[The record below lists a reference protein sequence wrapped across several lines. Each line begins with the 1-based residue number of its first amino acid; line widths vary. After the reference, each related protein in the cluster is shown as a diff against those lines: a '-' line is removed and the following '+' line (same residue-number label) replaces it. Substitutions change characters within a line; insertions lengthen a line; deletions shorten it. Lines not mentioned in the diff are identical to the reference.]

1 MLFIARRLYHGE
13 KQGHVSASAVRIA
26 TAGVAVGILVMI
38 VSLCITIGFQHEI
51 KDKAA
56 SLAGHI
62 QVINANSLYDNRTLP
77 IQIDD
82 TLKEE
87 LAALPGV
94 RHVQC
99 FALCPAML
107 KTSDTFRGI
116 MLRGVGT
123 DFDYGF
129 LTSHLV
135 SGSVPSFGCGVAPS
149 DSILMSAHLASAL
162 ELQVGDRV
170 YSYFFDNNLRV
181 RRFVVS
187 GIFQTHMAD
196 FDTKLC
202 YADIR
207 VVQRLSRW
215 ESDQYSGAE
224 IVLHDFND
232 MDTVSAM
239 LSSMFPAREDAY
251 GQYYATPDIEE
262 SFPQVFS
269 WLSLLDTNVIAI
281 LILMICVAGV
291 TMVSG
296 LLIII
301 LERTRFIGIM
311 KAMGATDTQLRR
323 LFLYLA
329 SMIVLRGMFWGNVTA
344 FGLLVLQKATG
355 IVALDPVSYYID
367 HVPVYFPWDG
377 IAAVNIITLVVCV
390 LVLIVPTYIVSRIHP
405 ARSIRFE

>member
-1 MLFIARRLYHGE
+1 
-13 KQGHVSASAVRIA
+13 
-26 TAGVAVGILVMI
+26 VAVGILVMI

-51 KDKAA
+51 KNKAA

-62 QVINANSLYDNRTLP
+62 QVVNSNSLYDNRSLP
-77 IQIDD
+77 IQIGD
-82 TLKEE
+82 TLRDE
-87 LAALPGV
+87 LASLPCV
-94 RHVQC
+94 SHVQR

-107 KTSDTFRGI
+107 KTNDAFRGI

-123 DFDYGF
+123 DFDSYF
-129 LTSHLV
+129 LSSHLV
-135 SGSVPSFGCGVAPS
+135 SGTVPSFGTGVAPS
-149 DSILMSAHLASAL
+149 DSILLSARLASAL

-170 YSYFFDNNLRV
+170 YAYFFDNNLRV
-181 RRFVVS
+181 RRFFVS

-196 FDTKLC
+196 FDIRLC

-232 MDTVSAM
+232 MDTVSAI
-239 LSSMFPAREDAY
+239 LSSMFLARQDAY

-262 SFPQVFS
+262 RFPQVFS

-311 KAMGATDTQLRR
+311 KAMGTTDTQLRH

-344 FGLLVLQKATG
+344 FVFLVLQKATG

-377 IAAVNIITLVVCV
+377 IVAVNIVTLAVCV